1 MISFIVVFT
10 LGTVQAFYGS
20 TGILRFITLYPGSF
34 FLQQDGWLKKTRIS
48 ILIVKRIRKTKKGGF
63 HMIYIV
69 ETEKTVEQA
78 VVDLQEAVKKHNFG
92 ILHIHNL
99 QETLRKKGVDFPNEC
114 QILEICNPQK
124 AKEVLTDDMSMN
136 MVLPCRIS
144 VYSEE
149 GKTKIGMIK
158 PRALLEVLS
167 NSESLM
173 KVAEEVEAITME
185 MIKEAK

>member
-34 FLQQDGWLKKTRIS
+34 FLQQDGWL
-48 ILIVKRIRKTKKGGF
+48 
-63 HMIYIV
+63 
-69 ETEKTVEQA
+69 
-78 VVDLQEAVKKHNFG
+78 
-92 ILHIHNL
+92 
-99 QETLRKKGVDFPNEC
+99 KKGVDFPNEC

-158 PRALLEVLS
+158 PKALLEVLS